1 VAIRR
6 SNGDGYG
13 PRLMAPIRHRG
24 AGGGDRGAALVEFA
38 LALPLLLVVIA
49 GIVDFAFVFQRYEV
63 ITNAAREGA
72 RLASLPEY
80 TDDALVR
87 ARVRSYVQNGLS
99 LSPGALNS
107 VMPVSPDA
115 VSVTHGTFTVPKP
128 GGTTEDVDSTTVT
141 VNYQHNF
148 LLLGPMLSLING
160 SWGGTIT
167 LTSSSQMRLET
178 SVGAGS

>member
-1 VAIRR
+1 MSRRLRPADCGSGAI
-6 SNGDGYG
+6 
-13 PRLMAPIRHRG
+13 APIRLGG
-24 AGGGDRGAALVEFA
+24 AASDDRGAALVEFA
-38 LALPLLLVVIA
+38 LAVPLLLVVIG

-99 LSPGALNS
+99 LSAASMNQ
-107 VMPVSPDA
+107 VMPTSPEA
-115 VSVTHGTFTVPKP
+115 VAVTHQTFAVPKA
-128 GGTTEDVDSTTVT
+128 GGATENLQTTTVT

-148 LLLGPMLSLING
+148 LLLGPLLQLIHG

-167 LTSSSQMRLET
+167 LRSSSQMRLEST
-178 SVGAGS
+178 VGAGS